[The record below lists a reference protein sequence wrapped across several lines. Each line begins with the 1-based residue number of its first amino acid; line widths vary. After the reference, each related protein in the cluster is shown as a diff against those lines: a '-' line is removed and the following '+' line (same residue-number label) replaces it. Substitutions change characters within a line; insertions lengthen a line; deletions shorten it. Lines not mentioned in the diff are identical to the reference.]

1 MRATLSYNFSST
13 WQRVAVTEFK
23 RGEGILW
30 KYIYSF
36 QIKCL
41 FLGPNGIIYN
51 FYGFLASSMYN
62 VILLNLLFQIE
73 FRWVTHKTS
82 SRGEVNL
89 SFEIPLSTMDH
100 CIGDESPRPN
110 FG

>member
-36 QIKCL
+36 QIKVTNL
-41 FLGPNGIIYN
+41 LPFFFGG
-51 FYGFLASSMYN
+51 GGGV
-62 VILLNLLFQIE
+62 VILTIERLAFLFFILFGSSKILYKYKYLLSNY
-73 FRWVTHKTS
+73 S
-82 SRGEVNL
+82 SW
-89 SFEIPLSTMDH
+89 
-100 CIGDESPRPN
+100 
-110 FG
+110 

>member
-73 FRWVTHKTS
+73 FRWVTHKFCKDAHS
-82 SRGEVNL
+82 SWGQ
-89 SFEIPLSTMDH
+89 
-100 CIGDESPRPN
+100 
-110 FG
+110 